1 MNTSLTRL
9 PQADVAHTM
18 SEAEALGIVVWLWT
32 HSNTHRSLPIS
43 AVSSLILPAIQ
54 TQQYVLLLDGS
65 KPVAYAAWAALN
77 EVKEEQYLQ
86 SANSLLTQADWCS
99 GDRYWITD
107 FVAPFGHARTLRRHI
122 AQVLNTQAIRFLYH
136 KGSDRGIKILE
147 AHGLAVLPQE
157 ARHWFDTHPVCWS
170 NQPLHS
176 SSHLFASEETS
187 L

>member
-1 MNTSLTRL
+1 MSALLTRL
-9 PQADVAHTM
+9 PQADATRTM
-18 SEAEALGIVVWLWT
+18 SEAEALGIVVWLWS
-32 HSNTHRSLPIS
+32 HSKTHRSLPIS

-77 EVKEEQYLQ
+77 KVKEEQYLQ

-107 FVAPFGHARTLRRHI
+107 FVAPFGHARALRRHI
-122 AQVLNTQAIRFLYH
+122 AQILNTQVTRFLYH
-136 KGSDRGIKILE
+136 KGSDAGIKILE

-170 NQPLHS
+170 SQPLHS